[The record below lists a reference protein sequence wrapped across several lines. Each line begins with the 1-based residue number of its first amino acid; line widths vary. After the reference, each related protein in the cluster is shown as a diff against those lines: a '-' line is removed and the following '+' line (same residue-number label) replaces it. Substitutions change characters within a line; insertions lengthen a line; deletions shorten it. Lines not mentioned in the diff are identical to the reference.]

1 MVYVTHIPPLDN
13 WFMLKQS
20 MCHLLN
26 LDKRYT
32 FKTMN
37 YSSNV
42 TQNSNNLTY
51 NIKQMFS

>member
-1 MVYVTHIPPLDN
+1 MVYVTPIPSEDN

-26 LDKRYT
+26 LDKKYT

-42 TQNSNNLTY
+42 NKIQ
-51 NIKQMFS
+51 II